1 MADRVIVRR
10 GTFLDSVALMLVSRD
25 ASELEGVEQAQV
37 VNATPLNV
45 ELLERQAFS
54 LPAGEEEPG
63 PNDLLIAI
71 RAEGDEPLAA
81 ALALVEERLRRRP
94 ATEGGG
100 MARAAPRSVTSA
112 ARRRDELSLALV
124 TVPGR
129 HAAYECARALDAGLD
144 VLCFSS
150 GPSLDVEASLKARA
164 NALGLLMMGPD
175 CGTAILGGAVLG
187 FGNAVR
193 AGPVGIVGA
202 SGTGIQAVACRLDA
216 AGVGI
221 SHAIGTG
228 GRDLSARVGGAT
240 TLRAL
245 ELLAGDPETEA
256 IVVVAKSP
264 DLAVARR
271 VAETGAR
278 SAKHVVLAFPGFAAA
293 GGELEQAGSLEH
305 AGSLEQAAG
314 LAAAAVGARL
324 PAPARLGAAGETP
337 GAIRGLFSGGTLR
350 DDALAIIAAAAGA
363 GTRLEGA
370 EAGAHVLL
378 DLGDERFTEGRPHP
392 MIDLSL
398 RISVLER
405 QALDPSVGVLLLDVV
420 LGYGAHPDPAAELAP
435 ALEQALEARRDDLTA
450 VVSLCGTAADP
461 QGVDSQAERLH
472 AAGAVVTRSN
482 ADAAELALQA
492 AGLGS
497 AVS

>member
-25 ASELEGVEQAQV
+25 ASELDGVEQASI

-54 LPAGEEEPG
+54 LPAGEQPPG

-71 RAEGDEPLAA
+71 RAEGEEPLAK
-81 ALALVEERLRRRP
+81 ALALVEERLRRRRGS
-94 ATEGGG
+94 EGGG
-100 MARAAPRSVTSA
+100 AAQAAARSVTSA
-112 ARRRDELSLALV
+112 ARRREELSLALV

-150 GPSLDVEASLKARA
+150 GPSLDVEAALKSRA

-175 CGTAILGGAVLG
+175 CGTAILGGFVLG
-187 FGNAVR
+187 FGNVVR
-193 AGPVGIVGA
+193 SGPVGIVGA
-202 SGTGIQAVACRLDA
+202 SGTGIQAIACRLDA

-228 GRDLSARVGGAT
+228 GRDLSARVAGAT
-240 TLRAL
+240 TLRAID
-245 ELLAGDPETEA
+245 LLADDSNTEA

-264 DLAVARR
+264 DPAVVTEVDEAGRR
-271 VAETGAR
+271 AG
-278 SAKHVVLAFPGFAAA
+278 KHVVLAFPGFA
-293 GGELEQAGSLEH
+293 GDGVSLEH
-305 AGSLEQAAG
+305 AGSLEEGAAA
-314 LAAAAVGARL
+314 AAAAVGAKL
-324 PAPARLGAAGETP
+324 PPPARIGSVEETP

-350 DDALAIIAAAAGA
+350 DEALAIVGAAAVVETG
-363 GTRLEGA
+363 LERV
-370 EAGAHVLL
+370 EAGRHALV

-398 RISVLER
+398 RISILEE
-405 QALDPSVGVLLLDVV
+405 QARDSSVGVLLLDVV

-435 ALEQALEARRDDLTA
+435 ALSRALEARRGELTA
-450 VVSLCGTAADP
+450 VVSLCGTARDP
-461 QGVDSQAERLH
+461 QGVDAQAERLH
-472 AAGAVVTRSN
+472 AAGAVVTGSN
-482 ADAAELALQA
+482 ADAAELALAA

>member
-1 MADRVIVRR
+1 MAERVIVRR

-25 ASELEGVEQAQV
+25 AAELDGVEQASI

-54 LPAGEEEPG
+54 LPAGEQPPG

-71 RAEGDEPLAA
+71 RAEAEESLAT
-81 ALALVEERLRRRP
+81 ALGLVEERLRRRR
-94 ATEGGG
+94 AAGGG
-100 MARAAPRSVTSA
+100 VAQAAARSVTSA
-112 ARRRDELSLALV
+112 ARRREELSLALV
-124 TVPGR
+124 SVPGR

-150 GPSLDVEASLKARA
+150 GPSLEVEAALKSRA

-175 CGTAILGGAVLG
+175 CGTAILGGVVLG

-202 SGTGIQAVACRLDA
+202 SGTGIQAIACRLDA

-228 GRDLSARVGGAT
+228 GRDLSARVGGTT
-240 TLRAL
+240 TLRAID
-245 ELLAGDPETEA
+245 LLADDAGTEA

-264 DLAVARR
+264 DPAVAREVDEAGR
-271 VAETGAR
+271 RTG
-278 SAKHVVLAFPGFAAA
+278 KHVVLAFPGFA
-293 GGELEQAGSLEH
+293 GDRFGSAP
-305 AGSLEQAAG
+305 AGSLEQGAAA
-314 LAAAAVGARL
+314 AAAAVGANL
-324 PAPARLGAAGETP
+324 PPPARTGSVEETP
-337 GAIRGLFSGGTLR
+337 GAIRGVFSGGTLR
-350 DDALAIIAAAAGA
+350 DEALAIVGAVADVETGLERAA
-363 GTRLEGA
+363 EG
-370 EAGAHVLL
+370 GHVLL

-398 RISVLER
+398 RIAVLEE

-435 ALEQALEARRDDLTA
+435 VLNRVLEARGGELTA
-450 VVSLCGTAADP
+450 VVSLCGTARDP

-482 ADAAELALQA
+482 ADAAELTLAA